1 MNTLEN
7 KIQEDLK
14 SSMKLRNTERTECL
28 KMVKTAFMEYKTAKN
43 AKPLDESAEINIIR
57 KMISAREDAIQQ
69 FEAAGRLELAKAE
82 AEEIVY
88 LKPMLPPEVSEED
101 IRAYA
106 ESVIIEKGIQ
116 NMGKYVK
123 VLKEKFPTTD
133 GKLISTI
140 VKSLL

>member
-1 MNTLEN
+1 MIQNQIDGLIKSAMLN
-7 KIQEDLK
+7 KQA
-14 SSMKLRNTERTECL
+14 SALRAYRA
-28 KMVKTAFMEYKTAKN
+28 VKTAFIEYKTAKN

-106 ESVIIEKGIQ
+106 ESVITEKGIQ
-116 NMGKYVK
+116 NMSKYVK

>member
-1 MNTLEN
+1 MIQNQIDGLIKSAMLN
-7 KIQEDLK
+7 KQA
-14 SSMKLRNTERTECL
+14 SALRAYRAI
-28 KMVKTAFMEYKTAKN
+28 KTAFMEYKTAKN
-43 AKPLDESAEINIIR
+43 AKPLNEVAEINIIR

-88 LKPMLPPEVSEED
+88 LKPMLPPEISEED

>member
-1 MNTLEN
+1 MIQNQIDGLIKSAMLN
-7 KIQEDLK
+7 KQA
-14 SSMKLRNTERTECL
+14 SALRAYRA
-28 KMVKTAFMEYKTAKN
+28 VKTAFMEYKTAKN
-43 AKPLDESAEINIIR
+43 AKPLDEVAEINIIR

-69 FEAAGRLELAKAE
+69 FEAANRLELAKAE

-88 LKPMLPPEVSEED
+88 LKPMLPPEVSKED
-101 IRAYA
+101 ICTYA
-106 ESVIIEKGIQ
+106 ESIITEKGMQ

-123 VLKEKFPTTD
+123 VIKEKFPTTD

>member
-1 MNTLEN
+1 MIQNQIDGLIKSAMLN
-7 KIQEDLK
+7 KQA
-14 SSMKLRNTERTECL
+14 SALRAYRAI
-28 KMVKTAFMEYKTAKN
+28 KTAFMEYKTAKN
-43 AKPLDESAEINIIR
+43 AKPLDEAAEINIIR

-88 LKPMLPPEVSEED
+88 LKPMLPPEVSKED
-101 IRAYA
+101 IRTYA
-106 ESVIIEKGIQ
+106 ESVITEKGMQ
-116 NMGKYVK
+116 NMGKYIK

>member
-1 MNTLEN
+1 MIQNQIDGLIKSAMLN
-7 KIQEDLK
+7 KQA
-14 SSMKLRNTERTECL
+14 SALRAYRA
-28 KMVKTAFMEYKTAKN
+28 VKTAFMEYKTAKN
-43 AKPLDESAEINIIR
+43 AKPLDEVAEINIIR

-69 FEAAGRLELAKAE
+69 FEAAGRLELVKAE
-82 AEEIVY
+82 AEEIIY

-101 IRAYA
+101 VRIYA
-106 ESVIIEKGIQ
+106 ESIITEKGMQ

-123 VLKEKFPTTD
+123 IIKEKFPTAD

>member
-1 MNTLEN
+1 MIQNQIDGLIKSAMLN
-7 KIQEDLK
+7 KQA
-14 SSMKLRNTERTECL
+14 SALRAYRA
-28 KMVKTAFMEYKTAKN
+28 VKTAFMEYKTAKN
-43 AKPLDESAEINIIR
+43 AKPLDEVAEINIIR

-69 FEAAGRLELAKAE
+69 FEAANRLELAKAE

-88 LKPMLPPEVSEED
+88 LKPMLPPEASEED
-101 IRAYA
+101 IRVYA
-106 ESVIIEKGIQ
+106 ESIITEKGIQ
-116 NMGKYVK
+116 NMGKYIK

>member
-1 MNTLEN
+1 MIQNQIDGLIKSAMLN
-7 KIQEDLK
+7 KQA
-14 SSMKLRNTERTECL
+14 SALRAYRA
-28 KMVKTAFMEYKTAKN
+28 VKTAFIEYKTAKN
-43 AKPLDESAEINIIR
+43 AKPLDEIAEINIIR

-69 FEAAGRLELAKAE
+69 FEAANRLELAKAE

-88 LKPMLPPEVSEED
+88 LKPMLPPEASEED

-106 ESVIIEKGIQ
+106 ESIITEKGMQ

-123 VLKEKFPTTD
+123 VIKDKFPTTD

>member
-1 MNTLEN
+1 MIQNQIDGLIKSAILN
-7 KIQEDLK
+7 KQA
-14 SSMKLRNTERTECL
+14 SALRAYRA
-28 KMVKTAFMEYKTAKN
+28 VKTAFMEYKTAKN

-88 LKPMLPPEVSEED
+88 LKPMLPPEVSEEN

>member
-1 MNTLEN
+1 MIQNQIDGLIKSAMLN
-7 KIQEDLK
+7 KQA
-14 SSMKLRNTERTECL
+14 SALRAYRA
-28 KMVKTAFMEYKTAKN
+28 VKTAFMEYKTAKN
-43 AKPLDESAEINIIR
+43 AKPLDEVAEINIIR
-57 KMISAREDAIQQ
+57 KMISTREDAIQQ

-106 ESVIIEKGIQ
+106 ESIIIEKGMQ

-123 VLKEKFPTTD
+123 VIKEKFPTTD

>member
-1 MNTLEN
+1 MIQNQIDGLIKSAMLN
-7 KIQEDLK
+7 KQA
-14 SSMKLRNTERTECL
+14 SALRAYRA
-28 KMVKTAFMEYKTAKN
+28 VKTAFMEYKTAKN
-43 AKPLDESAEINIIR
+43 AKPLDEVAEINIIR

-69 FEAAGRLELAKAE
+69 FEAAGRLELVKAE

-101 IRAYA
+101 VRIYV
-106 ESVIIEKGIQ
+106 ESIITEKGMQ

-123 VLKEKFPTTD
+123 IIKEKFPTAD
-133 GKLISTI
+133 GKLIATI

>member
-1 MNTLEN
+1 MIQNQIDGLIKSAMLN
-7 KIQEDLK
+7 KQA
-14 SSMKLRNTERTECL
+14 SALRAYRAI
-28 KMVKTAFMEYKTAKN
+28 KTAFMEYKTAKN

-88 LKPMLPPEVSEED
+88 LKPMLPPEASEEE

-116 NMGKYVK
+116 NMGKYIK
-123 VLKEKFPTTD
+123 VLKEKFPTAD
-133 GKLISTI
+133 GKLIATI

>member
-1 MNTLEN
+1 MIQNQIDGLIKSAMLN
-7 KIQEDLK
+7 KQV
-14 SSMKLRNTERTECL
+14 SALRAYRA
-28 KMVKTAFMEYKTAKN
+28 VKTAFMEYKTAKN
-43 AKPLDESAEINIIR
+43 AKPLDEVAEINIIR

-69 FEAAGRLELAKAE
+69 FEAANRLELVKTE

-88 LKPMLPPEVSEED
+88 LKPMLPPEASEED

-106 ESVIIEKGIQ
+106 ESIITEKGMQ

-123 VLKEKFPTTD
+123 VIKEKFPTTD

>member
-1 MNTLEN
+1 MIQNQIDGLIKSAMLN
-7 KIQEDLK
+7 KQA
-14 SSMKLRNTERTECL
+14 SALRAYRA
-28 KMVKTAFMEYKTAKN
+28 VKTAFIEYKTAKN

-57 KMISAREDAIQQ
+57 KMISVREDAIQQ

-88 LKPMLPPEVSEED
+88 LKPMLPPEVSEEE

-116 NMGKYVK
+116 NMGKYIK

>member
-1 MNTLEN
+1 MIQNQIDGLIKSAMLN
-7 KIQEDLK
+7 KQA
-14 SSMKLRNTERTECL
+14 SALRAYRA
-28 KMVKTAFMEYKTAKN
+28 VKTAFMEYKTAKN

-88 LKPMLPPEVSEED
+88 LKPMLPPEVSEEE

-116 NMGKYVK
+116 NMGKYIK

>member
-1 MNTLEN
+1 MIQNQIDGLIKSAMLN
-7 KIQEDLK
+7 KQA
-14 SSMKLRNTERTECL
+14 SALRAYRA
-28 KMVKTAFMEYKTAKN
+28 VKTAFIEYKTAKN
-43 AKPLDESAEINIIR
+43 AKPLDEAAEINIIR

>member
-1 MNTLEN
+1 MIQNQIDGLIKSAMLN
-7 KIQEDLK
+7 KQA
-14 SSMKLRNTERTECL
+14 SALRAYRA
-28 KMVKTAFMEYKTAKN
+28 VKTAFIEYKTAKN

-101 IRAYA
+101 IRIYA
-106 ESVIIEKGIQ
+106 ESIITEKGMQ
-116 NMGKYVK
+116 NMGKYIK
-123 VLKEKFPTTD
+123 AIKEKFPTTD
-133 GKLISTI
+133 GKFIATI
-140 VKSLL
+140 IKSLL

>member
-1 MNTLEN
+1 MIQNQIDGLIKSAMLN
-7 KIQEDLK
+7 KQA
-14 SSMKLRNTERTECL
+14 SALRAYRA
-28 KMVKTAFMEYKTAKN
+28 VKTAFMEYKTAKN
-43 AKPLDESAEINIIR
+43 AKPLDEVAEINIIR

-101 IRAYA
+101 VRIYA
-106 ESVIIEKGIQ
+106 ESIITEKGMQ
-116 NMGKYVK
+116 NMGKYIK

>member
-1 MNTLEN
+1 MIQNQIDGLIKSAMLN
-7 KIQEDLK
+7 KQA
-14 SSMKLRNTERTECL
+14 SALRAYRA
-28 KMVKTAFMEYKTAKN
+28 VKTAFMEYKTAKN
-43 AKPLDESAEINIIR
+43 AKPLDEVAEINIIR

-69 FEAAGRLELAKAE
+69 FEAANRLELAKAE

-88 LKPMLPPEVSEED
+88 LKPMLPPEVSKED
-101 IRAYA
+101 VRTYA
-106 ESVIIEKGIQ
+106 ESIITEKGMQ

-123 VLKEKFPTTD
+123 VIKEKFPTTD

>member
-1 MNTLEN
+1 MIQNQIDGLIKSAMLN
-7 KIQEDLK
+7 KQA
-14 SSMKLRNTERTECL
+14 SALRAYRA
-28 KMVKTAFMEYKTAKN
+28 VKTAFMEYKTAKN
-43 AKPLDESAEINIIR
+43 AKPLDEVAEINIIR
-57 KMISAREDAIQQ
+57 KMVSAREDAMQQ
-69 FEAAGRLELAKAE
+69 FKAAGRLELAKAE

-116 NMGKYVK
+116 NMGKYIK

>member
-1 MNTLEN
+1 MIQNQIDGLIKSAMLN
-7 KIQEDLK
+7 KQT
-14 SSMKLRNTERTECL
+14 SALRAYRA
-28 KMVKTAFMEYKTAKN
+28 VKTAFMEYKTAKN

-69 FEAAGRLELAKAE
+69 FEAASRLELAKAE

-88 LKPMLPPEVSEED
+88 LKSMLPPEVSEED

-116 NMGKYVK
+116 NMSKYVK